1 MIMSLEEKKQEVI
14 EDFSV
19 YDEWLDKYEYLIEL
33 GKTLEAY
40 PEEEKTED
48 KLIKGCQSRVWLD
61 YELKD
66 GKLYFRADSDAI
78 ITKGIISLLLSVYSG
93 RTPSEIAAD
102 DFDFVEKI
110 GLKENL
116 SPTRAN
122 GLVSMID
129 TIKWIANDA
138 AAKEQMAGQAGHDE
152 NTQAGHDENTQA
164 GHDENTQAGH
174 DGAVIPGSTG
184 NPSKDVLSAEDVAAL
199 QPLYA
204 DVILALKQV
213 YDPEIPVNIYDLGLI
228 YELNIDKDRKVSIVM
243 TFTAPNCPMA
253 DEVMHEVE
261 DCVKRVPGVT
271 GCSIELTFEPVW
283 DRSMLSEEARVDLGL
298 DYEEDD
304 YGKLS

>member
-1 MIMSLEEKKQEVI
+1 MTLEEKKQAVI
-14 EDFSV
+14 EEFSM

-33 GKTLEAY
+33 GKALEAY
-40 PEEEKTED
+40 PEEEKTEE

-78 ITKGIISLLLSVYSG
+78 ITKGIISLLISVYSG
-93 RTPSEIAAD
+93 RTPAEIAAD
-102 DFDFVEKI
+102 DFGFVDQI

-129 TIKWIANDA
+129 TIKWVANEMA
-138 AAKEQMAGQAGHDE
+138 EKEKMAGQAGHDE
-152 NTQAGHDENTQA
+152 NTQAGHDEK
-164 GHDENTQAGH
+164 
-174 DGAVIPGSTG
+174 S
-184 NPSKDVLSAEDVAAL
+184 VLTAEDVAAL

-261 DCVKRVPGVT
+261 DSVKRVPGVT

>member
-1 MIMSLEEKKQEVI
+1 MTLEEKKQAVI
-14 EDFSV
+14 EEFSM

-33 GKTLEAY
+33 GKALEAY
-40 PEEEKTED
+40 PEEEKTEE

-61 YELKD
+61 YEMKD

-78 ITKGIISLLLSVYSG
+78 ITKGIISLLISVYSG
-93 RTPSEIAAD
+93 RTPAEIAAD
-102 DFDFVEKI
+102 DFGFIDRI

-129 TIKWIANDA
+129 TIKWVANEMA
-138 AAKEQMAGQAGHDE
+138 EKEKMTGQAGHD
-152 NTQAGHDENTQA
+152 DV
-164 GHDENTQAGH
+164 
-174 DGAVIPGSTG
+174 VIPGSTG
-184 NPSKDVLSAEDVAAL
+184 NLSENVLTAEDVAAL

-261 DCVKRVPGVT
+261 DSVKRVPGVT